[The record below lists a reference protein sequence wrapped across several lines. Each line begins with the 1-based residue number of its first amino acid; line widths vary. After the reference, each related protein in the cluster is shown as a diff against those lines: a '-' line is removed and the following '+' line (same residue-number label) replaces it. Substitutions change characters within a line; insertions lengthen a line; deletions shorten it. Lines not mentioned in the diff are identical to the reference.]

1 MTAKISGQAK
11 AIAAAV
17 AVGVAVTQ
25 SVAASKGYVDPTQ
38 FTLAEWLDALRWTL
52 LAYAGIYMI
61 PNRAPT
67 VPAEPAPTV
76 KLIDSH

>member
-61 PNRAPT
+61 PNGSAPT
-67 VPAEPAPTV
+67 IQQAPAE